1 MQERNDVRHVA
12 QDVAL
17 EYSPIGTLVGL
28 TPCSNGMSELQSL
41 GMIRDDN
48 GGGPGPAEDLTGGGG
63 GGGIVDVVL
72 VGFDDEVGISVGT
85 LGLNTCDADP

>member
-1 MQERNDVRHVA
+1 MQEKNDVRHVA
-12 QDVAL
+12 QDVTL
-17 EYSPIGTLVGL
+17 EYSPIGTRVGL
-28 TPCSNGMSELQSL
+28 MPCSNGMSELQSL

-63 GGGIVDVVL
+63 IVDVVL

-85 LGLNTCDADP
+85 LGLNTWDADP